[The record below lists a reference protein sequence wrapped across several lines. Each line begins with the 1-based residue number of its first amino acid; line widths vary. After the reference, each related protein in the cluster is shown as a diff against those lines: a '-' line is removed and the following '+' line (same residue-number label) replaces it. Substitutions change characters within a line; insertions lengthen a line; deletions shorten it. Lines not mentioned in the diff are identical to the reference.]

1 MNSSN
6 DRGPNERAVAA
17 AQAFLLATKSY
28 WTTRIYPAV
37 RAEYDERVARVEA
50 KPRDADDVAALM
62 RSSTLYQY
70 YAWLERHL
78 QRFKYAGRYGL
89 HTTLAGH
96 RAEAVA
102 ELHERA
108 AADLLELHP
117 ELPLPR
123 YYTSVDIHQHPGGV
137 WSDPVA
143 GLVYERGAR
152 STMPLSGAKHRDLHG
167 RLTDLALAEAP
178 NAARILD
185 LACGFGKSSLPFAV
199 SRPAAQIDAIDLAAP
214 CLEVAAREAATVG
227 ARNVRCRQM
236 SATATD
242 YANGTFDLV
251 TSTMLLHELPPPE
264 IERTF
269 AEAARVL
276 KPGGKMVHLDFL
288 PQVQPQAQ
296 GAAEPFARFIHYG
309 HGRRNN
315 EPFMEPLAKLD
326 LEALLTRLGFTDVRI
341 EALEEAAGTLD
352 PSYAA
357 WRFPWTAI
365 VASRA

>member
-6 DRGPNERAVAA
+6 DRSPNERAVAA
-17 AQAFLLATKSY
+17 AQSFLLATKGY
-28 WTTRIYPAV
+28 WTTQIYPAV
-37 RAEYDERVARVEA
+37 HAEYETRVERAEV
-50 KPRDADDVAALM
+50 KPCDADEVAALM
-62 RSSTLYQY
+62 RSSTLYRY
-70 YAWLERHL
+70 FAWLERHL

-89 HTTLAGH
+89 HTALAG
-96 RAEAVA
+96 RRDEAVA
-102 ELHERA
+102 VLRDNA
-108 AADLLELHP
+108 VADLLELHP

-152 STMPLSGAKHRDLHG
+152 STVPLSGTKHRDLHG

-178 NAARILD
+178 QAQRILD
-185 LACGFGKSSLPFAV
+185 LACGFGKSTLPFAA

-214 CLEVAAREAATVG
+214 CLEVAAREAASIG
-227 ARNVRCRQM
+227 ASNVRFRQM
-236 SATATD
+236 NAAATD
-242 YANGTFDLV
+242 YATGTFDLV
-251 TSTMLLHELPPPE
+251 TSTMMLHELPPLE

-288 PQVQPQAQ
+288 PQVQPQAS
-296 GAAEPFARFIHYG
+296 GTGEHFARFIHYG
-309 HGRRNN
+309 HARRNN

-326 LEALLTRLGFTDVRI
+326 LQVLLTRLGFTDVRI
-341 EALEEAAGTLD
+341 EAFEEADGTLD
-352 PSYAA
+352 TNYAA

-365 VASRA
+365 VARRA